1 MTVQEI
7 KLAIRND
14 STFETLP
21 PHTHPKGSDS
31 EMAVLTLQ
39 YEGDEY
45 ISHKTLSEG
54 DDSAKVIDAL
64 RNSMMCHIIIDSKLG
79 EKE

>member
-21 PHTHPKGSDS
+21 PHTHPNGSDS

-45 ISHKTLSEG
+45 ISHKTLSECS

-64 RNSMMCHIIIDSKLG
+64 RNSMMCHIIDSKLG